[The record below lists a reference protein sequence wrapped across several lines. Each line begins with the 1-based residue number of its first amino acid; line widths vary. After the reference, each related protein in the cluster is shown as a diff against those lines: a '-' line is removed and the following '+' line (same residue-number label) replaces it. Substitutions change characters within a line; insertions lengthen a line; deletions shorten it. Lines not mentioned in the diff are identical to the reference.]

1 METLN
6 ILYVGDNKNSTI
18 LSALDPQTMTP
29 QTAQEALAMYVLY
42 FPDVIILEGRSE
54 MVSEVFYHLSSG
66 VTQTAPLGVEAI
78 LVIDDEAGW
87 KTPPNTIMKR
97 LPANASPDEVLEAIE
112 ALVAEREASYEAA
125 YVLEMEAERV
135 A

>member
-87 KTPPNTIMKR
+87 KTPPNTLMKR
-97 LPANASPDEVLEAIE
+97 LPASASPDDVLEAIE

>member
-42 FPDVIILEGRSE
+42 FPEIIILEGHSE

-87 KTPPNTIMKR
+87 KTPLNTLMKR
-97 LPANASPDEVLEAIE
+97 LPSSASPDDVLAAIE

-125 YVLEMEAERV
+125 YVLEMQAERV